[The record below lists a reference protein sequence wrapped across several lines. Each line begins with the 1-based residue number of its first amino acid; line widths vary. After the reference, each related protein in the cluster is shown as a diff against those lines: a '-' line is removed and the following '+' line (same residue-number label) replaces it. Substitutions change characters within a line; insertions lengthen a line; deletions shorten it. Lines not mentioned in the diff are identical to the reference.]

1 MAEKHR
7 LLSTDAQTREGIPA
21 AEIVELLVNHTFGRV
36 DLDQGRIKTAEILLK
51 KSLPDIQMVNIDVQ
65 GGVSIEVLHVAT
77 HDKPAPAKKAPAKK
91 RVSTRKTAQ

>member
-65 GGVSIEVLHVAT
+65 GGVKIEVLQVKQHTTPAT
-77 HDKPAPAKKAPAKK
+77 KTPAK
-91 RVSTRKTAQ
+91 TATNARRNKVTQ